1 MAAIQIHRPF
11 CYEGSVSPLKVWVDG
26 VQVGS
31 VRTRRTELF
40 KVSDAAHSISVSQGW
55 SKSVP
60 LEINLS
66 DGKTI
71 DLTVRIKWRFPA
83 SVIIELIRPS
93 LLFTLIPVKQT

>member
-11 CYEGSVSPLKVWVDG
+11 RYEGCVSPLKVWVDG

-40 KVSDAAHSISVSQGW
+40 KVSDAAHSVSVSQGW
-55 SKSVP
+55 SKSVS

-66 DGKTI
+66 DGETVE
-71 DLTVRIKWRFPA
+71 LTARIKWRFPA
-83 SVIIELIRPS
+83 SVIIGLIRPS
-93 LLFTLIPVKQT
+93 LLFTLMPAKQT